1 MFFIHL
7 LILELINDMKIFLQ
21 NLFLK
26 KLPLSGFLFLCG
38 LLFVSVFIPF
48 ISPYEQD
55 IYGAVH
61 FETAGQ
67 PPSFSHWFGTDTAGR
82 DMFTITVRAG
92 FYSLKV
98 AFGVVLFSVLI
109 GVPIG
114 MFAGVSSKR
123 IDEIIMR
130 ITDGF
135 LAFPPLILPI
145 AITAALGP
153 SLNNVIIGISVS
165 WFPWYVRIARSQALI
180 ISSLDYVSI
189 SRSMGAG
196 KLHVIKTHIL
206 PNSFSPIL
214 TQATIDAGYAI
225 LTAAGLSFIGLGAQH
240 PDVEWGLL
248 ITQSRA
254 QFINHWWEVFFPG
267 IFILLTVAAFNIIGD
282 EIRNTTNEK
291 RLNSG

>member
-1 MFFIHL
+1 MHL
-7 LILELINDMKIFLQ
+7 LILEFINNMKIFLQ

-26 KLPLSGFLFLCG
+26 KLALLGFVFLCG
-38 LLFVSVFIPF
+38 LLFLSVFIPF

-61 FETAGQ
+61 FEIAGQ

-82 DMFTITVRAG
+82 DMLTITIRAG

-98 AFGVVLFSVLI
+98 AFGVVFFSVLI

-114 MFAGVSSKR
+114 MFAGVASKR

-153 SLNNVIIGISVS
+153 SLNNVIIGISIS

-267 IFILLTVAAFNIIGD
+267 IFILLTVASFNIIGD
-282 EIRNTTNEK
+282 ELRDTTNEK

>member
-1 MFFIHL
+1 MHL
-7 LILELINDMKIFLQ
+7 LILEFINNMKIFLQ

-26 KLPLSGFLFLCG
+26 KLALSGFVFLCVLLFL
-38 LLFVSVFIPF
+38 SVFIPF

-82 DMFTITVRAG
+82 DMLTITIRAG

-98 AFGVVLFSVLI
+98 AFGVVFFSVLI

-153 SLNNVIIGISVS
+153 SLNNVIIGISIS

-267 IFILLTVAAFNIIGD
+267 IFILLTVASFNIIGD
-282 EIRNTTNEK
+282 ELRNTSNEK

>member
-1 MFFIHL
+1 MHL
-7 LILELINDMKIFLQ
+7 LILEFINNMKIFLQ

-26 KLPLSGFLFLCG
+26 KSALSCGVFLCG
-38 LLFVSVFIPF
+38 LLFISVLIPF

-61 FETAGQ
+61 FEKAGQ

-82 DMFTITVRAG
+82 DMLTITIRAG
-92 FYSLKV
+92 LNSLKV
-98 AFGVVLFSVLI
+98 AFGVVFFSVLI

-153 SLNNVIIGISVS
+153 SLNNVIIGISIS

-206 PNSFSPIL
+206 PNSISPIL

-267 IFILLTVAAFNIIGD
+267 IFILLTVASFNILGD
-282 EIRNTTNEK
+282 ELRNTTNEK

>member
-1 MFFIHL
+1 
-7 LILELINDMKIFLQ
+7 MKIFLQ

-26 KLPLSGFLFLCG
+26 KLALSGFVFLCVLLFL
-38 LLFVSVFIPF
+38 SVFIPF

-82 DMFTITVRAG
+82 DMLTITIRAG

-98 AFGVVLFSVLI
+98 AFGVVFFSVLI

-153 SLNNVIIGISVS
+153 SLNNVIIGISIS

-267 IFILLTVAAFNIIGD
+267 IFILLTVASFNIIGD
-282 EIRNTTNEK
+282 ELRNTTNEK

>member
-1 MFFIHL
+1 MHL
-7 LILELINDMKIFLQ
+7 LILEFINNMKIFLQ

-26 KLPLSGFLFLCG
+26 KIALSGFVFLCG
-38 LLFVSVFIPF
+38 LLFLSVFIPF

-82 DMFTITVRAG
+82 DMLTITIRAG

-98 AFGVVLFSVLI
+98 AFGVVFFSVLI

-114 MFAGVSSKR
+114 MFAGVASKR

-153 SLNNVIIGISVS
+153 SLNNVIIGISIS

-206 PNSFSPIL
+206 PNSISPIL

-267 IFILLTVAAFNIIGD
+267 IFILLTVASFNIIGD
-282 EIRNTTNEK
+282 ELRNITNEK

>member
-1 MFFIHL
+1 MRL
-7 LILELINDMKIFLQ
+7 LILEFINNMKIFLQ

-26 KLPLSGFLFLCG
+26 KLALSGFVFLCVLLFL
-38 LLFVSVFIPF
+38 SVFIPF

-82 DMFTITVRAG
+82 DMLTITIRAG

-153 SLNNVIIGISVS
+153 SLNNVIIGISIS

-267 IFILLTVAAFNIIGD
+267 IFILLTVASFNIIGD
-282 EIRNTTNEK
+282 ELRNTTNEK

>member
-1 MFFIHL
+1 MHL
-7 LILELINDMKIFLQ
+7 LIPEFINNMKIFFQ

-26 KLPLSGFLFLCG
+26 KLALSGFVFLCVLLFL
-38 LLFVSVFIPF
+38 SVFIPF

-82 DMFTITVRAG
+82 DMLTITIRAG

-98 AFGVVLFSVLI
+98 AFGVVFFSVLI

-153 SLNNVIIGISVS
+153 SLNNVIIGISLS

-206 PNSFSPIL
+206 PNSINPIL

-267 IFILLTVAAFNIIGD
+267 IFILLTVASFNIIGD
-282 EIRNTTNEK
+282 ELRNTTNEK

>member
-1 MFFIHL
+1 MHL
-7 LILELINDMKIFLQ
+7 LILEFINNMKIFLQ

-26 KLPLSGFLFLCG
+26 KLALSGFVFLCVLLFL
-38 LLFVSVFIPF
+38 SVFIPF

-82 DMFTITVRAG
+82 DMLTITIRAG

-98 AFGVVLFSVLI
+98 AFGVVFFSVLI

-114 MFAGVSSKR
+114 MFAGVASKR

-153 SLNNVIIGISVS
+153 SLNNVIIGISIS

-267 IFILLTVAAFNIIGD
+267 IFILLTVASFNIIGD
-282 EIRNTTNEK
+282 ELRNTTNEK
-291 RLNSG
+291 RLNRG

>member
-1 MFFIHL
+1 MHL
-7 LILELINDMKIFLQ
+7 LILEFINNMKIFLQ

-26 KLPLSGFLFLCG
+26 KLALSGFVFLCVLLFL
-38 LLFVSVFIPF
+38 SVFIPF

-82 DMFTITVRAG
+82 DMLTITIRAG

-98 AFGVVLFSVLI
+98 AFGVVFFSVLI

-114 MFAGVSSKR
+114 MFAGVASKR

-153 SLNNVIIGISVS
+153 SLNNVIIGISIS

-267 IFILLTVAAFNIIGD
+267 IFILLTVASFNIIGD
-282 EIRNTTNEK
+282 ELRDTTNEK

>member
-1 MFFIHL
+1 MHL
-7 LILELINDMKIFLQ
+7 LILEFINNMKIFLQ

-26 KLPLSGFLFLCG
+26 KLALSGFVFLCV
-38 LLFVSVFIPF
+38 LLLLSVFIPF

-82 DMFTITVRAG
+82 DMLTITIRAG

-98 AFGVVLFSVLI
+98 AFGVVFFSVLI

-114 MFAGVSSKR
+114 MFAGVASKR

-153 SLNNVIIGISVS
+153 SLNNVIIGISIS

-189 SRSMGAG
+189 SRSMGAR

-267 IFILLTVAAFNIIGD
+267 IFILLTVASFNIIGD
-282 EIRNTTNEK
+282 ELRNTSNEK